1 MENHANQDGRCLLFT
16 HTQVHSDAL
25 LILWLQESDI
35 ILHKTARMLNSTP
48 SKPAQRSIEIKNRNR
63 PFLCGKIVYHCELKQ
78 RDNNKNLIFWGEI
91 LHGRNL
97 SVFHMHGYNFMSLTM
112 LPECDSIYAIA
123 WCISPPA
130 TLIYLC
136 AAFIFWQ
143 FVSFDFITSALFRI
157 FSSHALSNFM
167 SPKPRISSL
176 LCVN

>member
-1 MENHANQDGRCLLFT
+1 
-16 HTQVHSDAL
+16 
-25 LILWLQESDI
+25 
-35 ILHKTARMLNSTP
+35 
-48 SKPAQRSIEIKNRNR
+48 
-63 PFLCGKIVYHCELKQ
+63 
-78 RDNNKNLIFWGEI
+78 
-91 LHGRNL
+91 
-97 SVFHMHGYNFMSLTM
+97 M

-157 FSSHALSNFM
+157 FIPSFIQFHV
-167 SPKPRISSL
+167 PKNLEIFSL